1 MGDKVRITVIA
12 TGFDHNHSSNEAEAS
27 AFFPGATSSK
37 TDQRVD
43 ISDANR
49 IHEPGQKQAQPQRN
63 ESYNYATMDEDIDV
77 PTFIRKRRDLQT
89 NRDY

>member
-1 MGDKVRITVIA
+1 VLFSRRNQQQDR
-12 TGFDHNHSSNEAEAS
+12 S
-27 AFFPGATSSK
+27 
-37 TDQRVD
+37 RVD
-43 ISDANR
+43 LSDANR
-49 IHEPGQKQAQPQRN
+49 LHETGQKQAQPQRN